1 MGVGGLLIWLKEAF
15 PEAFTQPETGRSHLL
30 IDANSQVHDAIRNAR
45 GARET
50 EVIRRFV
57 SSVDQLVQQ
66 YQPSRGLSVALDG
79 PAPLAKLETQR
90 QRRLKK
96 KASGARTAGV
106 SGNAVTPG
114 TSFMALIDDALMQWA
129 GARTCNGLPCSVL
142 IDPTVRAGEGEVKIF
157 EHLLHHWR
165 PGAAPGA
172 AAAMQDQGESSASC
186 TIIGSDSDLLLLCLM
201 QPPSLR
207 VQVVVEDKGRAPVA
221 FCLDRFRQRLLGV
234 ACTTRDGCG
243 GFDDEAAA
251 AEAAAAAAAASTAVL
266 DSFVLL
272 CLFCG
277 DDYLRALPQYRHR
290 LGLGLG
296 LVRG

>member
-96 KASGARTAGV
+96 KSSGARTAGV

-114 TSFMALIDDALMQWA
+114 TCFMALIDDALMEWA

-157 EHLLHHWR
+157 EHLMHHWR
-165 PGAAPGA
+165 PGAAMGA
-172 AAAMQDQGESSASC
+172 AAAMQDQGEPSASC

-221 FCLDRFRQRLLGV
+221 FCLDRFRRRLG
-234 ACTTRDGCG
+234 AASTRDGAPCG
-243 GFDDEAAA
+243 SDDEAAA
-251 AEAAAAAAAASTAVL
+251 TAVL

-272 CLFCG
+272 CLF
-277 DDYLRALPQYRHR
+277 
-290 LGLGLG
+290 
-296 LVRG
+296 